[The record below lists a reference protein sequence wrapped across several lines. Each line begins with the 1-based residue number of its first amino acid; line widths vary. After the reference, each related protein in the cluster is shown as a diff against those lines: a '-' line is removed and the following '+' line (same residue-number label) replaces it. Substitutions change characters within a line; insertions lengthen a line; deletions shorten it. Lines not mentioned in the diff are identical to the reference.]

1 MGLEEEKNNTIKDEI
16 TEDPEITEEP
26 ETEDPEI
33 SEEPETHE
41 EPKITEDPETLEEQD
56 TPEEPETT
64 EQPEIIEEPEITEKQ
79 TDINELSPNITS
91 ETLQPEEN
99 LSDNEL
105 MEQELL
111 EFADFDSLDDLS
123 QDDLADMMEAIEE
136 NKDQQLTEFGDQA
149 IDGQEITE
157 PEKPEFKPEIDE
169 ELEAKM
175 QAELELKKKSRGI
188 KETTREDLI
197 EYLSERRAKIV
208 YHALWHLIFNTDD
221 EYILSK
227 QMLYEALKEVT
238 SKNPVEPLEEH
249 KFYFGLGFILRLKL
263 GIEKIIKF
271 KAGKLQIAINPK
283 VLQEILLLIGDPISE
298 RPILTT
304 KEKNKMF
311 EDFLSD
317 DFLDI

>member
-1 MGLEEEKNNTIKDEI
+1 MGLEEEDQEIKE
-16 TEDPEITEEP
+16 EPEIKEPETEEP
-26 ETEDPEI
+26 ETEEPEI
-33 SEEPETHE
+33 EELEIEEPEAEEPEIEKPEIEEPEAEEPET
-41 EPKITEDPETLEEQD
+41 
-56 TPEEPETT
+56 EEPETEET
-64 EQPEIIEEPEITEKQ
+64 ESTEDNSEIIEISPIDTPE
-79 TDINELSPNITS
+79 S
-91 ETLQPEEN
+91 LQPEET
-99 LSDNEL
+99 LSNNEL

-111 EFADFDSLDDLS
+111 EFADFESLDELS
-123 QDDLADMMEAIEE
+123 EDDLADMMEAIEE
-136 NKDQQLTEFGDQA
+136 NKDQA
-149 IDGQEITE
+149 IDGQEIIE
-157 PEKPEFKPEIDE
+157 QEKPEFKPEIDE

-208 YHALWHLIFNTDD
+208 YHALWHLIFNVGD
-221 EYILSK
+221 EYIMSK

-304 KEKNKMF
+304 REKNKMF
-311 EDFLSD
+311 EDFLGD

>member
-1 MGLEEEKNNTIKDEI
+1 MGLEEEEENNNIVKDEI
-16 TEDPEITEEP
+16 IEDQEITEEQ
-26 ETEDPEI
+26 ETP
-33 SEEPETHE
+33 
-41 EPKITEDPETLEEQD
+41 
-56 TPEEPETT
+56 
-64 EQPEIIEEPEITEKQ
+64 EEPEITE
-79 TDINELSPNITS
+79 ELEITEDQDEPTEELEMTEEPEISPIAAPES
-91 ETLQPEEN
+91 LQQEEI

-111 EFADFDSLDDLS
+111 EFADFESLEDLS
-123 QDDLADMMEAIEE
+123 EDDLADMMEAIEE
-136 NKDQQLTEFGDQA
+136 NKDQQLTELDNQP
-149 IDGQEITE
+149 IDGQDIIEL
-157 PEKPEFKPEIDE
+157 EKPEFKPEIDE

-197 EYLSERRAKIV
+197 EYLGERRAKIV

-238 SKNPVEPLEEH
+238 SKNAVEPLEEH

-283 VLQEILLLIGDPISE
+283 VLQDILLLIGDPISE

-304 KEKNKMF
+304 REKNKMF
-311 EDFLSD
+311 EDFLGD